1 MAEQSMKVNTR
12 AVILDALMLINENDE
27 YSHLVVQNVLRKY
40 QYLSAQERSFMLRII
55 MGTVERKLTLDFYLD
70 QISKTPVKKM
80 KPLIRNL
87 LRMSAYQICYMDSVE
102 DYAVCNEAVKL
113 ANKRGFSNLKGF
125 VNGVLRNLAREYGKI
140 SLPTLSVKYSTPQWL
155 VDAWVQTYGEEKA
168 EEILKSQFENRPLWI
183 RANTLKVTPDELE
196 RQLIAAGVEVH
207 RDKRI
212 AEAMTI
218 AHFDYLEGLEAWQE
232 GLFFVQDYSSMQ
244 VAYAAEIQDGM
255 HIIDVCAAPGGKS
268 THLAQRM
275 HGTGRVEARDLTQL
289 KVELIEENVERLG
302 LKNVEPMVWDAT
314 ICHEAS
320 LGQADLVIADL
331 PCSGLGI
338 LNKKPDIKYHA
349 SEKQCSDL
357 VALQRQ
363 ILSVVAGYVK
373 PGGTLIYSTCT
384 IHKGENEENAVW
396 ISNQTNLHLKFIDE
410 KQYLPGEALQ
420 DGFYIAKFVKE
431 S

>member
-1 MAEQSMKVNTR
+1 MAEQAMKVNTR
-12 AVILDALMLINENDE
+12 AIILDALMLINENDE
-27 YSHLVVQNVLRKY
+27 YSHLVVGNVLRKY
-40 QYLSAQERSFMLRII
+40 QYLSAQDRSFILRVI
-55 MGTVERKLTLDFYLD
+55 MGTVERKMTLDYYLD

-87 LRMSAYQICYMDSVE
+87 LRMSAYQICYMNGVE

-113 ANKRGFSNLKGF
+113 ANKRGFSSLKGF
-125 VNGVLRNLAREYGKI
+125 VNGVLRNLAREYQKI
-140 SLPTLSVKYSTPQWL
+140 SLPDLSIQYSTPQWL
-155 VDAWVQTYGEEKA
+155 VDAWVKTYGAQVA
-168 EEILKSQFENRPLWI
+168 EDILKSQFENRPLWI
-183 RANTLKVTPDELE
+183 RANTTKITPDELE
-196 RQLIAAGVEVH
+196 KKLQEAGVEVH
-207 RDKRI
+207 RDEKI

-218 AHFDYLEGLEAWQE
+218 AHYDYLEGLEAWQE

-244 VAYAAEIQDGM
+244 VAYAADVQDEM

-275 HGTGRVEARDLTQL
+275 HGTGVVEARDLTDL
-289 KVELIEENVERLG
+289 KVSLIEENVERLG
-302 LKNVEPMVWDAT
+302 LANVTPMAWDAT

-320 LGQADLVIADL
+320 VGQADIVIADL

-349 SEKQCSDL
+349 SEKQCADL

-363 ILSVVAGYVK
+363 ILTVVASYVK

-384 IHKGENEENAVW
+384 INQGENEENAAW
-396 ISNQTNLHLKFIDE
+396 IANQKDMHLKFVEE
-410 KQYLPGEALQ
+410 KQYLPGSALQ